1 MTWQTYSF
9 LLLVAG
15 LVLHF
20 WWRRRY
26 KQQKEANE
34 WLRREHDQLRK
45 ERDDVRKETI
55 SQQNALFDSM
65 VEGVLL
71 LDQKGRVLHANQAI
85 RALFNLT
92 PSNVEGKTIME
103 SLRLHE
109 LEAMLQFLE
118 HKSQVMGTE
127 INIPDREDS
136 QLEVNA
142 VSIKDKNGVHTG
154 FIMVFHDLTRIR
166 KLENTRREFVAN
178 ASHEL
183 RTPLS
188 MIKGYVETLLDGAKD
203 DPQAIKRFLPTIAKH
218 TDRLTHVVEDLLS
231 LSRLESEGD
240 TLDLSAVNLSDIVAG
255 VSDELTPKATNQK
268 IDIYNQLD
276 TALGLQ
282 ADEPRLRQVFFNLLE
297 NAVKYSGEGKQ
308 VTVSGN
314 QVKEGFLEIC
324 VADNGNGIPQHALD
338 RIFERFYRVDKS
350 RSRES
355 GDTGLGLAIV
365 KHIVQL
371 HGGAVWCESTVGE
384 GTKFYFTLKS
394 NLQTSG
400 PASLEE

>member
-20 WWRRRY
+20 WWRKRY

-45 ERDDVRKETI
+45 ERDDVRKESV

-85 RALFNLT
+85 RALFNLA

-314 QVKEGFLEIC
+314 QGKEGFLEIC

-371 HGGAVWCESTVGE
+371 HGGTVWCESTVGE

-394 NLQTSG
+394 NLQPSG

>member
-142 VSIKDKNGVHTG
+142 VSIKDKNGAHTG

-308 VTVSGN
+308 VNVSGN

-371 HGGAVWCESTVGE
+371 HGGTVWCESTVGE

-394 NLQTSG
+394 NLQPAG

>member
-308 VTVSGN
+308 VNVSGN

-371 HGGAVWCESTVGE
+371 HGGTVWCESTVGE

-394 NLQTSG
+394 NLQPAG

>member
-371 HGGAVWCESTVGE
+371 HGGTVWCESTVGE